1 MSALR
6 PLEHRPDSANGRA
19 EAVRSGIVLGIAFA
33 TFFSAIVLVMAV
45 ARGSVRY
52 PGGLT
57 TWHVLAFYY
66 GAGIV
71 GGAVFGLLRP
81 WQDRYIGR
89 LASAWVV
96 LYLVYGGATIVFYPM
111 IKPNAA
117 SPLPPSGL
125 LIAWAV
131 LCVILA
137 PFYVKL
143 FADD

>member
-6 PLEHRPDSANGRA
+6 PLERKPTPTSGRA
-19 EAVRSGIVLGIAFA
+19 HEVRSGIALGLAFA
-33 TFFSAIVLVMAV
+33 TFFSAIVLVMA
-45 ARGSVRY
+45 ALRGSMQY
-52 PGGLT
+52 PDGLT

-71 GGAVFGLLRP
+71 GGATFGLLRP
-81 WQDRYIGR
+81 WQNRYVGR

-96 LYLVYGGATIVFYPM
+96 LYLVYGAGTVVFYPM
-111 IKPNAA
+111 IKSGAA
-117 SPLPPSGL
+117 GPLPPRGL

-131 LCVILA
+131 FCVILA

-143 FADD
+143 FSDD